1 MALWA
6 CLPRRKLIVL
16 DNLYPTKRLIVFR
29 KKKPEDLT
37 VEELRRLLVEKRR
50 STRQDRLDYYRKTGR
65 AVSVIPDL
73 DTPALGE
80 LRSDWAT
87 EDKEQTGKPRRRRFF
102 DAFLLIVEIMA
113 VVGLVFVLFN
123 GLEVIQELNQEV
135 ADALELPTLTP
146 TPIISAVVLPSG
158 HTPPNSEGG
167 SRFNWDEIPEHLRP
181 LVQSMAEVP
190 IPTPGPEQANRVQ
203 IPAIGVDA
211 PVVQGDGEEQL
222 KKGVGQNYS
231 STNPGKIGNLILSAH
246 NDVYGEI
253 FRDLDQLKA
262 GDEIVVHTNQRSY
275 TYIVA
280 NSEVVEPTHVQ
291 VMDQTS
297 DPTITLISCY
307 PYLVD
312 NQRIVIKGR
321 LDSGSR

>member
-1 MALWA
+1 M
-6 CLPRRKLIVL
+6 
-16 DNLYPTKRLIVFR
+16 FR

-50 STRQDRLDYYRKTGR
+50 STRQDRLEYYRKTGR
-65 AVSVIPDL
+65 AVSVVPDL
-73 DTPALGE
+73 DAPSLGE
-80 LRSDWAT
+80 LRSGWVT
-87 EDKEQTGKPRRRRFF
+87 EEDQQKGKPRRRKVF
-102 DAFLLIVEIMA
+102 DAFLLVVEVLA
-113 VVGLVFVLFN
+113 VLGLVFVLFN

-146 TPIISAVVLPSG
+146 TPIIKAVVLPSG

-167 SRFNWDEIPEHLRP
+167 SKFNWDEIPEHLRP
-181 LVQSMAEVP
+181 LVQSIAEVP
-190 IPTPGPEQANRVQ
+190 IPTPGPEQANRIQ

-211 PVVQGDGEEQL
+211 PVVQGDGDEQL

-231 STNPGKIGNLILSAH
+231 SANPGKSGNVILSAH

-253 FRDLDQLKA
+253 FRELDQLET
-262 GDEIVVHTNQRSY
+262 GDEIIIHTNQRAY
-275 TYIVA
+275 TYVVM
-280 NSEVVEPTHVQ
+280 NTQVVEPTYVE
-291 VMDQTS
+291 VMDQTP
-297 DPTITLISCY
+297 DATVTLISCY

-312 NQRIVIKGR
+312 NQRIVVQGR

>member
-1 MALWA
+1 
-6 CLPRRKLIVL
+6 
-16 DNLYPTKRLIVFR
+16 VFR

-50 STRQDRLDYYRKTGR
+50 STRQDRLEYYRKTGR

-73 DTPALGE
+73 DATSLGE
-80 LRSDWAT
+80 LRSDWVK
-87 EDKEQTGKPRRRRFF
+87 ENQEQTGKPRRRRIF
-102 DAFLLIVEIMA
+102 DGFLLVVEVLA
-113 VVGLVFVLFN
+113 VLGLVFVLFN
-123 GLEVIQELNQEV
+123 GLEVIRELNQEV

-146 TPIISAVVLPSG
+146 TPIIKAVVLPSG

-211 PVVQGDGEEQL
+211 PVVLGDGEEQL

-231 STNPGKIGNLILSAH
+231 SANPGKSGNVILSAH

-253 FRDLDQLKA
+253 FRDLDQLEA
-262 GDEIVVHTNQRSY
+262 GDEIIIHTNQRAY
-275 TYIVA
+275 TYVVT
-280 NSEVVEPTHVQ
+280 NSEVVEPTYVK
-291 VMDQTS
+291 VMDQTP
-297 DPTITLISCY
+297 DATLTLISCY

-312 NQRIVIKGR
+312 NQRIVVKGR

>member
-1 MALWA
+1 M
-6 CLPRRKLIVL
+6 
-16 DNLYPTKRLIVFR
+16 FR

-65 AVSVIPDL
+65 AVSVVPDL
-73 DTPALGE
+73 DAPSLGE
-80 LRSDWAT
+80 LRSGWVT
-87 EDKEQTGKPRRRRFF
+87 EEEQLKSKPRRRKVF
-102 DAFLLIVEIMA
+102 DAFLLVVEVLA
-113 VVGLVFVLFN
+113 VLGLVFVLFN

-146 TPIISAVVLPSG
+146 TPIIKAVVLPSG

-167 SRFNWDEIPEHLRP
+167 SKFNWDEIPEHLRP

-190 IPTPGPEQANRVQ
+190 IPTPGPEQANRIQ

-211 PVVQGDGEEQL
+211 PVVQGDGDEQL

-231 STNPGKIGNLILSAH
+231 STNPGKSGNVILSAH

-253 FRDLDQLKA
+253 FRDLDQLET
-262 GDEIVVHTNQRSY
+262 GDEIVIHTNQRAY
-275 TYIVA
+275 TYVVM
-280 NSEVVEPTHVQ
+280 NSQVVEPTYVK
-291 VMDQTS
+291 VMDQTP
-297 DPTITLISCY
+297 DATVTLISCY
-307 PYLVD
+307 PYVVD
-312 NQRIVIKGR
+312 NQRIVVQGR

>member
-1 MALWA
+1 
-6 CLPRRKLIVL
+6 
-16 DNLYPTKRLIVFR
+16 VFR

-50 STRQDRLDYYRKTGR
+50 ATRQDRLDYYRKTGR
-65 AVSVIPDL
+65 AVSIVPDL
-73 DTPALGE
+73 DAPALGE
-80 LRSDWAT
+80 LRSDLMLDS
-87 EDKEQTGKPRRRRFF
+87 EKSGEKPRRRRVF
-102 DAFLLIVEIMA
+102 DAFLLVVEVLA

-123 GLEVIQELNQEV
+123 GLEVIQQLNQEV

-146 TPIISAVVLPSG
+146 TPIIKAVVLPSG

-190 IPTPGPEQANRVQ
+190 IPTPGPEQANRIQ
-203 IPAIGVDA
+203 IPAINVDA

-222 KKGVGQNYS
+222 KKGVGQNYTS
-231 STNPGKIGNLILSAH
+231 ADPGKKGNVILSAH

-253 FRDLDQLKA
+253 FRDLDQLET
-262 GDEIVVHTNQRSY
+262 GDEIVIHTNQRAY
-275 TYIVA
+275 TYIVV
-280 NSEVVEPTHVQ
+280 NSEVVEPTYVQ

-297 DPTITLISCY
+297 DPTVTLISCY

-321 LDSGSR
+321 LDSGNR